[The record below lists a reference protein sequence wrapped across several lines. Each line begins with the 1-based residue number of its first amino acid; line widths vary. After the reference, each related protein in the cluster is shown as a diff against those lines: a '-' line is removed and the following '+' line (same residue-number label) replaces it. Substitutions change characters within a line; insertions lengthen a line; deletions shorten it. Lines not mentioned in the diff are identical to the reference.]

1 MITTDFL
8 ESGDT
13 SLTKL
18 NKFAHGLTLVRAKNS
33 NHVPYLTYLSHI
45 KSLCMTSAAKNKGIY
60 ETSQRQA
67 ESFWRIPI
75 GDVEQMSTFDLC
87 RATSS
92 FFKGYRKFFHDC
104 EAYEQLKL
112 ISSLAE
118 ARALFEQ
125 WDDDEAISVW
135 YKSRMNEM
143 RNKRPYLSKNGYVG
157 MGPVTTIPGDVI
169 TVLIG
174 ARVSYMLRS
183 NGQGRFAFLGEA
195 YCDGIMDGEI
205 RTKRSQQNFVIE

>member
-104 EAYEQLKL
+104 EAYEQLK
-112 ISSLAE
+112 
-118 ARALFEQ
+118 
-125 WDDDEAISVW
+125 
-135 YKSRMNEM
+135 N
-143 RNKRPYLSKNGYVG
+143 
-157 MGPVTTIPGDVI
+157 
-169 TVLIG
+169 
-174 ARVSYMLRS
+174 
-183 NGQGRFAFLGEA
+183 LG
-195 YCDGIMDGEI
+195 
-205 RTKRSQQNFVIE
+205 